1 MYGHMIKTFVLHL
14 GNPLLR
20 AFKLPKM
27 LFLIIILFMDMVLGF
42 LHVELLHC
50 HMVMDLVK
58 M

>member
-1 MYGHMIKTFVLHL
+1 MIKTFVLHL

-20 AFKLPKM
+20 VFKLPKM